1 MHILPYML
9 PVLLTASAASIARS
23 TTEHVDDIMVY
34 RDGPTADGS
43 AGIGVELESP
53 FFKFAHP
60 GCSMDNTNAAKK
72 AVVDKRQGTNWLLT
86 ADTGVDP
93 GKLNAEFIFDGQKIK
108 VGTGEL
114 AKAGKA
120 AADDLVKWYPW
131 QKPQTEV
138 QIANNKCNP
147 WKITSPTS
155 KDKPD
160 IVPWDPQVT
169 APMPL
174 EALYSIMQMHKDNK
188 AHVLNGIMLRTD
200 YSILVTKLY
209 FTPVKE
215 IKPAALSDDVLA
227 FCSLV
232 LSYAK
237 SLDGKP
243 LKPDESPKLRTPF
256 MPRNDFVTLYNQ
268 VESKLKGIPL
278 LPLFEKLACYKVS
291 AGKLA
296 LDKKFC
302 TGTAKAPVPNKV
314 FAGLTFKNTASKS
327 PDATLTVKAWIEGI
341 AAKKDL
347 LTAFDK
353 TIDGSIGGL
362 GSKTEKMY
370 QGTRNVPLFEFRDLK
385 DITTSGIEKFMVQVD
400 TAIQDLHKKYKV
412 APK

>member
-1 MHILPYML
+1 MYILPYML
-9 PVLLTASAASIARS
+9 PVLLTVSAASIARS
-23 TTEHVDDIMVY
+23 TMEQADDIMVY
-34 RDGPTADGS
+34 RDGPTADES

-53 FFKFAHP
+53 FFKFVYP
-60 GCSMDNTNAAKK
+60 GCSMDDTNAAKK
-72 AVVDKRQGTNWLLT
+72 AVVDKCQGTNWLLT

-114 AKAGKA
+114 VTAGKA

-138 QIANNKCNP
+138 QITNNKCNL

-155 KDKPD
+155 KDEPET
-160 IVPWDPQVT
+160 VLWDPQVT
-169 APMPL
+169 ALMSL
-174 EALYSIMQMHKDNK
+174 EALI
-188 AHVLNGIMLRTD
+188 D
-200 YSILVTKLY
+200 YSILVTKPY

-215 IKPAALSDDVLA
+215 IKPAVLSDDVLV

-232 LSYAK
+232 LLHVK
-237 SLDGKP
+237 SLDGKL
-243 LKPDESPKLRTPF
+243 LKPDESPKLRMPF

-268 VESKLKGIPL
+268 VELKLKGIPL

-296 LDKKFC
+296 LDKNFC
-302 TGTAKAPVPNKV
+302 TGTAKAPVPNNV

-341 AAKKDL
+341 TAKKDL

-353 TIDGSIGGL
+353 IIDSSIGG
-362 GSKTEKMY
+362 
-370 QGTRNVPLFEFRDLK
+370 
-385 DITTSGIEKFMVQVD
+385 
-400 TAIQDLHKKYKV
+400 AWIQDREDV
-412 APK
+412 PGDSQCAFIRIPRP